1 MVKFSSLFF
10 LFEFISIPLGKVKG
24 LSALNLDG
32 NPLDHPPFKIV
43 KQGIKAIQ
51 QYLRDEK
58 IPCENDDDDD
68 GDDDNEEQQADLTA
82 DVWASSDDEHDGQQR
97 KLRSPHP
104 TIILTRPSLIFLRK
118 SKYKKKLYPPLF
130 LFSGEIIL

>member
-1 MVKFSSLFF
+1 LVKFSSLFF
-10 LFEFISIPLGKVKG
+10 FEFISIPLGKVKG

-32 NPLDHPPFKIV
+32 NPLDHPPFEIV
-43 KQGIKAIQ
+43 KRGIKAIQ

-58 IPCENDDDDD
+58 IPCANDDDDD
-68 GDDDNEEQQADLTA
+68 DDGDNEEQQADLTA

-118 SKYKKKLYPPLF
+118 SKYKKKTL
-130 LFSGEIIL
+130 STIISFFW